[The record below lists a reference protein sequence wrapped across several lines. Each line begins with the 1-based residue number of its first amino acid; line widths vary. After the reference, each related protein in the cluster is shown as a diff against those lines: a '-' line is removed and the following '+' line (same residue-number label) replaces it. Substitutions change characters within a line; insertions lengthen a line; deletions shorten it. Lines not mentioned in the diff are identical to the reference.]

1 MSRGALEIDIPG
13 FPALCFALSG
23 FETPSIPLFRPA
35 GSETLLGYAL
45 ASPGMPRLIEFGRF
59 DQGHPHRGSRSGP
72 LRFFRSSL
80 CLHPA
85 PVRVSPFL
93 PFTFQPGNVIS
104 DRSLEAL
111 ENVARRVGIPKI
123 RSLISH
129 SRLNSHAAR
138 ARAQHGA
145 ARVLKLKW
153 KWRNNQRRN
162 AAQFQFACVARAR

>member
-1 MSRGALEIDIPG
+1 MQMSRGALEIDIPG

-85 PVRVSPFL
+85 PVRV
-93 PFTFQPGNVIS
+93 
-104 DRSLEAL
+104 
-111 ENVARRVGIPKI
+111 VARRVGIPKI

>member
-1 MSRGALEIDIPG
+1 LADLIKDIRIAAPDR
-13 FPALCFALSG
+13 ALSA
-23 FETPSIPLFRPA
+23 F
-35 GSETLLGYAL
+35 
-45 ASPGMPRLIEFGRF
+45 F
-59 DQGHPHRGSRSGP
+59 DP
-72 LRFFRSSL
+72 
-80 CLHPA
+80 
-85 PVRVSPFL
+85 PFAFIL
-93 PFTFQPGNVIS
+93 
-104 DRSLEAL
+104 
-111 ENVARRVGIPKI
+111 VARRVGIPKI